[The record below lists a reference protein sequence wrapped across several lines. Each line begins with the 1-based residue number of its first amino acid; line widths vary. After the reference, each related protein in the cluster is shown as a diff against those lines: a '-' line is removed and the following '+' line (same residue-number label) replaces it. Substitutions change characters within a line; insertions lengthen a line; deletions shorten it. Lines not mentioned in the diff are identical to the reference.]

1 MKDKQL
7 FEKISGGYI
16 PIYPLTKL
24 KNIIDDNNS
33 INLSDILQLYN
44 HIYVTKQDT
53 IEETRLLIPT
63 YLRRFGLWISY
74 EDSDGLHTE
83 WFTGSNVDS
92 QDDYKWSNNSNWE
105 IVPDLNY
112 VNSAASR
119 IPNGAIIPEMLSPAL
134 QDFLS
139 KHHNIINFVDD
150 EDLTE
155 LQCHIIKFKDKDY
168 NPYLASGKGYKIL
181 RKNWINGVN
190 VLSEDSINSDNTIY
204 EVRYDFDLKGATINL
219 SENTSLWFK
228 GGSINNG
235 TINFDGGTI
244 IGKHSFEECGN
255 ANFVGKFTKGLIMF
269 IGETIKYYDGEDWKE
284 FAVTGDIDLSNLG
297 ADVKEVTTTKD
308 TATADV
314 VIEDN
319 KLRFSFGLPKGLQG
333 EVGPAGPAG
342 PAGPQGEPGP
352 QGPAG
357 NVSVAMQTFIV
368 FKSTDKSAVAPETPV
383 GGHWNSSTNEF
394 TPPEGWSRT
403 DALEGI
409 VWMSSG
415 IFRSDTGELIDEWT
429 TPVRITGQDGTNGA
443 DGTNVEF
450 IFKLTKTSLESPHLD
465 TTDSPN
471 TNNYIPDGWTDNP
484 SGISVEYQ
492 CEWISTRSKTED
504 GTWSNWS
511 EPAIWSKWGVN
522 GTDGDGVEYIFT
534 RNNGESVDNPTPEDT
549 NTDQYQERGDYENIE
564 YIPAGW
570 TDNPQGVSSEFKYEW
585 VSQRKYRNDVW
596 GAFSDPAVWAK
607 YGDDGYSGLSLRTM
621 YAKEDIGETP
631 VVVKDN
637 INPGSIWGTVFPDYN
652 SETEAVWCIQA
663 YVTYDNKLAT
673 TEDGAAYEGWQGPWI
688 ITGAA
693 GKDGVPPNYKTYVY
707 KQAAIKPDKPTG
719 TNKIPEGWVDY
730 PNTTGQWWQCIG
742 TVNGVTDLVTEWSEV
757 LPVNGQ
763 DGTAQDGKKTEFRF
777 AVNSSSTNAPDLD
790 RTVRNPIGWFIEP
803 PVVGNGEYLWMTTA
817 TINPN
822 DTLNGQWS
830 IPVRIS
836 GEQGPQ
842 GNTGPAGERGP
853 AGSQGESGIPGVSIE
868 VRYCLGTNSSYD
880 GTSSPSGDNPL
891 GWSTSIPDVTS
902 SKPYIWCIQGRKEYS
917 SAQDY
922 TGTID
927 WGAPFRLS
935 GINGLNGTDGENGKK
950 GQLVYPAGIY
960 SNTTSYTTD
969 EYKAPYVLDA
979 SDGNFYV
986 LNAQMTWKGTEQ
998 SNRTPSQDYT
1008 LNKGKYWLKFDAFE
1022 AIYAKIG
1029 IIANGLIGS
1038 AVFNGDFMFSQQGI
1052 NSSEGISTDYDNFN
1066 PSNPFNSSNSFRPN
1080 VCINYRT
1087 GEAWFA
1093 AGKVNIKPD
1102 GSGKLANGNITW
1114 DSSGNT
1120 VLNGDIT
1127 TSNGKIGGFTISSNA
1142 INYISEHNKIK
1153 IANSSIT
1160 TEGYGKKLEIGYGGI
1175 TFSGDADIDFNDNSN
1190 IKRLQLGVNTSAVTS
1205 TALESSIQIIKSS
1218 YGNNTINFDSFAK
1231 KGSVIFFKKTITNDV
1246 TLQGTFML
1254 ANLNISQNNFVVSDY
1269 KARIF
1274 IYDGIYWYE
1283 FLCGFDG

>member
-255 ANFVGKFTKGLIMF
+255 ANFTGKFTKGLIMF

-284 FAVTGDIDLSNLG
+284 FAVTGDIDLSNLS

-319 KLRFSFGLPKGLQG
+319 KLRFSFGIPKGKDGTIEGLAATATAEDTQVASADVQVVGTTLQFAFGLPKGPQG

-352 QGPAG
+352 QGPSG
-357 NVSVAMQTFIV
+357 DVSVAMQTFIV
-368 FKSTDKSAVAPETPV
+368 FKSTGKSTVAPETPV

-394 TPPEGWSRT
+394 TPPDGWSRT

-450 IFKLTKTSLESPHLD
+450 IFKLTKTSLEPPHLD

-471 TNNYIPDGWTDNP
+471 TNDYIPDGWTDSP

-492 CEWISTRSKTED
+492 CEWVSTRSKTED
-504 GTWSNWS
+504 GSWSDWS

-534 RNNGESVDNPTPEDT
+534 RNNGEPVDNPTPEDT

-585 VSQRKYRNDVW
+585 VSQRKYRNGVW

-607 YGDDGYSGLSLRTM
+607 FGDDGYSGLSLRTM
-621 YAKEDIGETP
+621 YAKMDIGETP

-637 INPGSIWGTVFPDYN
+637 INPGSIWGSVFPDYD

-688 ITGAA
+688 VTGTP
-693 GKDGVPPNYKTYVY
+693 GKQGTPPNYKTYVY
-707 KQAAIKPDKPTG
+707 KQSIVKPDKPTG

-763 DGTAQDGKKTEFRF
+763 DGEAQDGRRTEFRF
-777 AVNSSSTNAPDLD
+777 AANNSSYVAPNLTK
-790 RTVRNPIGWFIEP
+790 TVRNPSGWTINP
-803 PVVGNGEYLWMTTA
+803 PQLVSGQYLWMTTA
-817 TINPN
+817 VINPN
-822 DTLNGQWS
+822 DTLYSNWTD
-830 IPVRIS
+830 PVRIS

-842 GNTGPAGERGP
+842 GETGPAGERGP
-853 AGSQGESGIPGVSIE
+853 TGSQGVSGIPGVSIE
-868 VRYCLGTNSSYD
+868 LRYCLGTESSYD
-880 GTSSPSGDNPL
+880 GNNSPSGDNPS
-891 GWSTSIPDVTS
+891 GWSTTIPTTTKQ
-902 SKPYIWCIQGRKEYS
+902 KPYIWCIQGRRTYS
-917 SAQDY
+917 SFSDE
-922 TGTID
+922 TGTIA
-927 WGAPFRLS
+927 WGTPFRLS
-935 GINGLNGTDGENGKK
+935 GVNGLDGAPGADGEDGVDGKR
-950 GQLVYPAGIY
+950 GQLVYPAGTY
-960 SNTTSYTTD
+960 SNSSSYTTD
-969 EYKAPYVLDA
+969 ENKAPYVLDT

-998 SNRTPSQDYT
+998 SNRTPSQDFAS
-1008 LNKGKYWLKFDAFE
+1008 NKGKYWLKFDAFE
-1022 AIYAKIG
+1022 AVYAKIG

-1038 AVFNGDFMFSQQGI
+1038 AVFNGDYMFSQQGI
-1052 NSSEGISTDYDNFN
+1052 N
-1066 PSNPFNSSNSFRPN
+1066 PS
-1080 VCINYRT
+1080 
-1087 GEAWFA
+1087 
-1093 AGKVNIKPD
+1093 
-1102 GSGKLANGNITW
+1102 
-1114 DSSGNT
+1114 
-1120 VLNGDIT
+1120 
-1127 TSNGKIGGFTISSNA
+1127 SSNA
-1142 INYISEHNKIK
+1142 STTNYENFDPNHIYNGTFTPNILFNFKTGESHFDAGNIRFMNAGAVNKYRTLITSEYTISNALEYLYVTGSSVTLPKIEAGHTK
-1153 IANSSIT
+1153 AIFTIIRPKSVSYDFTVSSLDSSAQISKT
-1160 TEGYGKKLEIGYGGI
+1160 DILNEFVDLPLKI
-1175 TFSGDADIDFNDNSN
+1175 TFSSMDVNHTYLVVFFGSNPDGVTRWFAVACESKMYGGASID
-1190 IKRLQLGVNTSAVTS
+1190 
-1205 TALESSIQIIKSS
+1205 
-1218 YGNNTINFDSFAK
+1218 
-1231 KGSVIFFKKTITNDV
+1231 
-1246 TLQGTFML
+1246 
-1254 ANLNISQNNFVVSDY
+1254 
-1269 KARIF
+1269 
-1274 IYDGIYWYE
+1274 
-1283 FLCGFDG
+1283 